1 MVPNKVCVECSFINS
16 CFRFKVIN
24 KKNGKEN
31 LAVYQKSLGAL
42 FQAKGANLIGSRKF
56 RWQYN
61 KEKHNPDLGSDVS
74 PVRNFSSRFSD
85 VIDSVESQDVGSFL
99 WLSIIIINDIALQLT
114 FSVNT

>member
-1 MVPNKVCVECSFINS
+1 MERRILQFI
-16 CFRFKVIN
+16 
-24 KKNGKEN
+24 
-31 LAVYQKSLGAL
+31 KSHLGL
-42 FQAKGANLIGSRKF
+42 IYSRQRVLLIGSRKF

-99 WLSIIIINDIALQLT
+99 WLSIIIIDDIALQLT

>member
-1 MVPNKVCVECSFINS
+1 MERRILQFI
-16 CFRFKVIN
+16 
-24 KKNGKEN
+24 
-31 LAVYQKSLGAL
+31 KSHLGL
-42 FQAKGANLIGSRKF
+42 IYSRQRVLLIGSRKF

-85 VIDSVESQDVGSFL
+85 VIDSVELQDVGSFL
-99 WLSIIIINDIALQLT
+99 WLSIIIIDDIALQLT

>member
-1 MVPNKVCVECSFINS
+1 MERRILQFI
-16 CFRFKVIN
+16 
-24 KKNGKEN
+24 
-31 LAVYQKSLGAL
+31 KSHLGL
-42 FQAKGANLIGSRKF
+42 YSRQRVLLIGSRKF

-99 WLSIIIINDIALQLT
+99 WLSIIIVDDIALQLT

>member
-1 MVPNKVCVECSFINS
+1 MERRILQFI
-16 CFRFKVIN
+16 
-24 KKNGKEN
+24 
-31 LAVYQKSLGAL
+31 KSHLGL
-42 FQAKGANLIGSRKF
+42 IYSRQRVLLIGSRKF

-85 VIDSVESQDVGSFL
+85 AIDSVESQDVGSFL
-99 WLSIIIINDIALQLT
+99 WLSIIIIDDIALQLT

>member
-1 MVPNKVCVECSFINS
+1 MERRILQFI
-16 CFRFKVIN
+16 
-24 KKNGKEN
+24 
-31 LAVYQKSLGAL
+31 KSHLGL
-42 FQAKGANLIGSRKF
+42 YSRQRVLLIGSRKF

-61 KEKHNPDLGSDVS
+61 KEKHNPDLGSDMS

-99 WLSIIIINDIALQLT
+99 WLSIIIIDDIALQLT

>member
-1 MVPNKVCVECSFINS
+1 MERRILQFI
-16 CFRFKVIN
+16 
-24 KKNGKEN
+24 
-31 LAVYQKSLGAL
+31 KSHLGL
-42 FQAKGANLIGSRKF
+42 YSRQRVLLIGSRKF

-99 WLSIIIINDIALQLT
+99 WLSIIIIDDIALQLT

>member
-1 MVPNKVCVECSFINS
+1 MERRILQFI
-16 CFRFKVIN
+16 
-24 KKNGKEN
+24 
-31 LAVYQKSLGAL
+31 KSHLGL
-42 FQAKGANLIGSRKF
+42 YSRQRVLLIGSRKF

-85 VIDSVESQDVGSFL
+85 VIDSVELQDVGNFL
-99 WLSIIIINDIALQLT
+99 WLSIIIIDDIALQLT

>member
-1 MVPNKVCVECSFINS
+1 MERRILQFIKS
-16 CFRFKVIN
+16 HLGLYFRQRV
-24 KKNGKEN
+24 
-31 LAVYQKSLGAL
+31 L
-42 FQAKGANLIGSRKF
+42 LIGSRKF

>member
-1 MVPNKVCVECSFINS
+1 MERRILQFI
-16 CFRFKVIN
+16 
-24 KKNGKEN
+24 
-31 LAVYQKSLGAL
+31 KSHLGL
-42 FQAKGANLIGSRKF
+42 YSRQRVLLIGSRKF

-85 VIDSVESQDVGSFL
+85 VIDSVESRDVGSFL
-99 WLSIIIINDIALQLT
+99 WLSIIIIDDIALQLT

>member
-1 MVPNKVCVECSFINS
+1 MERRILQFI
-16 CFRFKVIN
+16 
-24 KKNGKEN
+24 
-31 LAVYQKSLGAL
+31 KSHLGL
-42 FQAKGANLIGSRKF
+42 YSRQRVLLIGSRKF

-85 VIDSVESQDVGSFL
+85 VIDSVELQDVGSFL
-99 WLSIIIINDIALQLT
+99 WLSIIIIDDIALQLT